1 MLTLIPSRFVTGL
14 LDGHQDKLRKQS
26 MYSIA
31 KVIGLPA
38 TFVELRHQATHEQL
52 PSLAK
57 LRPAAQKALA
67 WIWDYYWKH
76 LDAAEGLSAS
86 KTDPCCEAVLA
97 YLREED
103 ETKKQAVVARMA
115 AFRADAL
122 LKAVTQLQDTLPG
135 NQVFLKCLKL
145 SKDIMA
151 GTIKT
156 APEEDETMK
165 DEAQNEKD
173 SDEPETRQRAN
184 PDDSDI
190 GWSRHV
196 GPWKPKPIGMV

>member
-1 MLTLIPSRFVTGL
+1 
-14 LDGHQDKLRKQS
+14 

-57 LRPAAQKALA
+57 LRPAAQKALV

-76 LDAAEGLSAS
+76 LDAGEGASAS
-86 KTDPCCEAVLA
+86 KADPCCETVLA

-122 LKAVTQLQDTLPG
+122 LKAVTQLQDSLPG

-151 GTIKT
+151 GTIKM
-156 APEEDETMK
+156 APEDEQETKDMAPGEKTSDETVTIQNISP
-165 DEAQNEKD
+165 DEA
-173 SDEPETRQRAN
+173 
-184 PDDSDI
+184 DI
-190 GWSRHV
+190 GWSRHA